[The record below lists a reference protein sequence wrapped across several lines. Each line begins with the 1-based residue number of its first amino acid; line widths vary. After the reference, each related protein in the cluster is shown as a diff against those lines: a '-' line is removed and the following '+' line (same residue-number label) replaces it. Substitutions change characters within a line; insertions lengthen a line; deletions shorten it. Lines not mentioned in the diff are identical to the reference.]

1 MNENLRQYYLK
12 QLHVDVWQLRLPAPV
27 TSVPWIIVSEALN
40 TEAEQLLGAM
50 ITSIGYQR
58 DNAYMVQP
66 SALSEQMIQ
75 RLAPQVILV
84 LGESA
89 EVAINRLL
97 SIRHHDMMIVVSYAI
112 SHLLTHGSDKAQ
124 AFLDWLAIK
133 KINIKK

>member
-12 QLHVDVWQLRLPAPV
+12 QLHVDVWQLRLPVPV
-27 TSVPWIIVSEALN
+27 TSVRWIIISEALN
-40 TEAEQLLGAM
+40 SEAEQLLCAM

-75 RLAPQVILV
+75 RLSPQVILV

-89 EVAINRLL
+89 EVIVHRL
-97 SIRHHDMMIVVSYAI
+97 SHIRHHATMIVSYAI
-112 SHLLTHGSDKAQ
+112 SHLLTHGSDKGR
-124 AFLDWLAIK
+124 AFLDWLAVK
-133 KINIKK
+133 KQLK